1 MKLKKYYLIYNKIL
15 NDINIENISYQ
26 VYQNLRNNKKII
38 RIIVDNLEDIINEKD
53 KINKNK
59 IIENLY
65 DKLKSNK
72 IYKEREIILVYKTK
86 KKGEY
91 KIFGEKFVK
100 MNENNITLI
109 FDDIIYPLVDKL
121 ELKEGE
127 NKIQLIIKNPLTNL
141 SLMFFNCKTLYNI
154 DELKY
159 LNTNHCF
166 DFSSIFSG
174 CDLLENV
181 KPLEKWVF
189 PKSCNLANMFKNISL
204 SDVKPLEKWYVL
216 NCTNFRG
223 MFYGCSSLSNSEGLE
238 KWDVSNCTD
247 FSKMFFNCSSLSD
260 IKMGCIK
267 MY

>member
-1 MKLKKYYLIYNKIL
+1 
-15 NDINIENISYQ
+15 
-26 VYQNLRNNKKII
+26 
-38 RIIVDNLEDIINEKD
+38 
-53 KINKNK
+53 
-59 IIENLY
+59 
-65 DKLKSNK
+65 
-72 IYKEREIILVYKTK
+72 
-86 KKGEY
+86 
-91 KIFGEKFVK
+91 
-100 MNENNITLI
+100 MNENNNITLI

-141 SLMFFNCKTLYNI
+141 RLMFFQCKTLYNI

-189 PKSCNLANMFKNISL
+189 AKSCNLANMFKNTSL

-216 NCTNFRG
+216 NCTNFSG
-223 MFYGCSSLSNSEGLE
+223 MFYGCSSLSNLEGLE

-260 IKMGCIK
+260 IKALEKWDVSKCTNFSFMFYGCKALYELSPLREWDVPNGANFDCI
-267 MY
+267 YYGCPR